1 MHKCPH
7 NQCSIY
13 NKHSLIAY
21 CMPGHVLG
29 TGIQQ
34 GPRLGLPSWSTVS
47 LVGETDKEPN
57 KYVIKTSG
65 CNKCC
70 GKLQE
75 GQE

>member
-1 MHKCPH
+1 
-7 NQCSIY
+7 
-13 NKHSLIAY
+13 
-21 CMPGHVLG
+21 MPGHVLG